1 MKKLLTLCL
10 ALAMTLSVGAYALTT
25 LGSSTVKA
33 ADETA
38 TETSDTLDVNILEA
52 NAYKADDPNTPNA
65 FVESWANA
73 DLTTA
78 KDNIGARLISN
89 CVTAGAKIE
98 IKLETAVNA
107 SDYKYVTFKA
117 LYWADKAS
125 KHLSTT
131 VTNLDGTSSINVGI
145 YGIQSKSV
153 SADTVWVKIPTSAI
167 KNSESKVNGIKLT
180 APTDTIYGLKYF
192 FLSDFTFTNESVEV
206 FDYAY
211 THAVSAETNYGL
223 VDMKVAGSYPVAEWA
238 TLGFRYNIPMGSRK
252 SFVATVKFASPVMA
266 NEVDYYSFS
275 MMCWDDKAPYSNVI
289 VKNLKGEQVSTLC
302 VYYNYDMS
310 GDFAMR
316 IPTKPL
322 ANEDGT
328 VNGFILESEHAS
340 TNTIISE
347 VCAISE
353 DTPLAVLDEHATTTE
368 NNKWGFQTSNWA
380 GVAQWDEY
388 RVTYGGR
395 DFVGSLYNIV
405 LKYPVAV
412 EKVKTIDFKAVL
424 WNNAGVG
431 RVQIAKLDG
440 TNTEIINVN
449 KGWTEVFEKNIDV
462 KVNAELL
469 ADENGLV
476 HGFRMNA
483 INDDSGSFVFSKF
496 TSGTEEKVYNA
507 TLTLADG
514 TQENIAYTASNRA
527 AKLAEVKAKLGTT
540 NVQYT
545 YSNDVPAELPFE
557 EGKTYTETRTLN
569 KYTVTFKNYNGET
582 LKTETY
588 DYGATPVAPET
599 TPAKSYDEDNHYTF
613 KGWDKEIAVVTG
625 DVTYTAEF
633 NTVAHVYGEWEDIT
647 HATCTGKGSHKKVCV
662 CGKEVTEDVPANG
675 HNAVTD
681 AAVAP
686 TCTEPGKTEGSHCSV
701 CNEVLTAPQTVDA
714 LGHDMGEYVQT
725 TAPTCTAKGVKTAT
739 CKREGCN
746 HTETQEMDAL
756 GHDMGEYVK
765 TTAPTCTAKGVKTA
779 TCKREG
785 CNHTETQEIDAL
797 GHDMGEYVQTTAPTC
812 TAKGEKTT
820 TCKRE
825 GCNHTET
832 QEIPAKGHTLEKVEK
847 VAATESKEGVK
858 EHYRCSECG
867 DLFLDENG
875 TTPATEADLKI
886 AKLQKK
892 GCNGSIGGLGLTLA
906 AFGMAF
912 VALKK
917 KRG

>member
-25 LGSSTVKA
+25 LGSPTAKA

-38 TETSDTLDVNILEA
+38 TVTSDTLTVKASEA
-52 NAYKADDPNTPNA
+52 YAYATDTPETHYDL
-65 FVESWANA
+65 VTSVANA
-73 DLTTA
+73 DITTVQNNCGMTLLSQKLTEAPNVKFTLA
-78 KDNIGARLISN
+78 
-89 CVTAGAKIE
+89 
-98 IKLETAVNA
+98 TAVNA
-107 SDYKYVTFKA
+107 DSYEYVTFKA
-117 LYWADKAS
+117 LYWANGSNYLDTTFSNLAGDKSA
-125 KHLSTT
+125 TAA
-131 VTNLDGTSSINVGI
+131 V

-153 SADTVWVKIPTSAI
+153 SSNALWVTLRTADI
-167 KNSESKVNGIKLT
+167 KNAEGKVDGFIMT
-180 APTDTIYGLKYF
+180 APTFTADMYMACF
-192 FLSDFTFTNESVEV
+192 FISDFTFTNSAVTSLKI
-206 FDYAY
+206 DYANS
-211 THAVSAETNYGL
+211 TPLEQDKFSKIQIWMDNGLRNRISNVSG
-223 VDMKVAGSYPVAEWA
+223 
-238 TLGFRYNIPMGSRK
+238 TLK
-252 SFVATVKFASPVMA
+252 ATVKFANPLPVDF
-266 NEVDYYSFS
+266 VDYYSLKALIWGGNRSGLPFKVYALGG
-275 MMCWDDKAPYSNVI
+275 DKVNQTAYVFNYASTADPESYEG
-289 VKNLKGEQVSTLC
+289 NL
-302 VYYNYDMS
+302 D
-310 GDFAMR
+310 MR
-316 IPTKPL
+316 IAAKGL
-322 ANEDGT
+322 ENEKGL
-328 VNGFILESEHAS
+328 VEGFDFE
-340 TNTIISE
+340 ISGIPAGSHLVFSDITAVHE
-347 VCAISE
+347 K
-353 DTPLAVLDEHATTTE
+353 TPLAILDEKHTTTE

-380 GVAQWDEY
+380 GVPEWDKY
-388 RVTYGGR
+388 GVTYGGR

-405 LKYPVAV
+405 LKYPVAA

-507 TLTLADG
+507 TLTLGDG

-527 AKLAEVKAKLGTT
+527 AKLEEVKEKLGTT
-540 NVQYT
+540 GAQYT
-545 YSNDVPAELPFE
+545 YSNDVPAELPLE

-569 KYTVTFKNYNGET
+569 KYAVTFKNYNGET
-582 LKTETY
+582 LKTETL

-599 TPAKSYDEDNHYTF
+599 PAKPFDDDNHYTF
-613 KGWDKEIAVVTG
+613 KSWDKEIATVTG

-633 NTVAHVYGEWEDIT
+633 NTVAHVYGEWT
-647 HATCTGKGSHKKVCV
+647 TTKAPTCTEKGSHKKVCE
-662 CGKEVTEDVPANG
+662 CGKEITEDMPATGHTEVP
-675 HNAVTD
+675 D

-701 CNEVLTAPQTVDA
+701 CGEVLTAQQTVNA
-714 LGHDMGEYVQT
+714 LGHDMGEFEQT

-746 HTETQEMDAL
+746 HTETQD
-756 GHDMGEYVK
+756 
-765 TTAPTCTAKGVKTA
+765 
-779 TCKREG
+779 
-785 CNHTETQEIDAL
+785 
-797 GHDMGEYVQTTAPTC
+797 
-812 TAKGEKTT
+812 
-820 TCKRE
+820 
-825 GCNHTET
+825 
-832 QEIPAKGHTLEKVEK
+832 IPAKGHTLEKVEK

-858 EHYRCSECG
+858 EHYRCTECG

-875 TTPATEADLKI
+875 TTPATEDNLKI

-892 GCNGSIGGLGLTLA
+892 GCKGSVGGLGLALA
-906 AFGMAF
+906 AFGAAF

-917 KRG
+917 KR

>member
-25 LGSSTVKA
+25 LGSPTAKA

-38 TETSDTLDVNILEA
+38 TETSDTLTVKASEAYAYATAAPDTHYDLVTSVA
-52 NAYKADDPNTPNA
+52 NA
-65 FVESWANA
+65 E
-73 DLTTA
+73 LTTVQ
-78 KDNIGARLISN
+78 NN
-89 CVTAGAKIE
+89 CGMTLLSQ
-98 IKLETAVNA
+98 KLTEAPNVKFTLATAVNV
-107 SDYKYVTFKA
+107 DNYEYMTFKA
-117 LYWADKAS
+117 LYWANGSNYLDTTFSNLTGDKSA
-125 KHLSTT
+125 TAA
-131 VTNLDGTSSINVGI
+131 V

-153 SADTVWVKIPTSAI
+153 SSNALWVTLRTADI
-167 KNSESKVNGIKLT
+167 KNAEGKVDGFIMT
-180 APTDTIYGLKYF
+180 APTFTADMYMACF
-192 FLSDFTFTNESVEV
+192 FISDFTFTNSAVTSLKI
-206 FDYAY
+206 DYANS
-211 THAVSAETNYGL
+211 TPLEQDKFSKIQIWMDNGLRNRISNVSG
-223 VDMKVAGSYPVAEWA
+223 
-238 TLGFRYNIPMGSRK
+238 TLK
-252 SFVATVKFASPVMA
+252 ATVKFANPLPVDF
-266 NEVDYYSFS
+266 VDYYSLKTLIWGGNRSGLPFNVYALGG
-275 MMCWDDKAPYSNVI
+275 DKVNQTAYVFNYASTADPESYEG
-289 VKNLKGEQVSTLC
+289 NL
-302 VYYNYDMS
+302 D
-310 GDFAMR
+310 MR
-316 IPTKPL
+316 IAAKGL
-322 ANEDGT
+322 ENE
-328 VNGFILESEHAS
+328 NGLVEGFDFE
-340 TNTIISE
+340 ISGIPAGSHLVFSDITAVHE
-347 VCAISE
+347 K
-353 DTPLAVLDEHATTTE
+353 TPLAILDEKHTTTE

-380 GVAQWDEY
+380 GVPEWDKY
-388 RVTYGGR
+388 GVTYGGR

-405 LKYPVAV
+405 LKYPVAA

-507 TLTLADG
+507 TLTLGDG
-514 TQENIAYTASNRA
+514 TKENVAYTVSNRA
-527 AKLAEVKAKLGTT
+527 AKLEEVKSKLGTT
-540 NVQYT
+540 GAQYT

-569 KYTVTFKNYNGET
+569 KYAVTFKNYNGET
-582 LKTETY
+582 LKTETV

-599 TPAKSYDEDNHYTF
+599 PAKPYDDDNHYTF
-613 KGWDKEIAVVTG
+613 KGWDKEIATVTG

-633 NTVAHVYGEWEDIT
+633 NTFAHVYGEWT
-647 HATCTGKGSHKKVCV
+647 TTKAPTCTEKGSHKKVCE
-662 CGKEVTEDVPANG
+662 CGKEITEDMPASGHKEVP
-675 HNAVTD
+675 D

-701 CNEVLTAPQTVDA
+701 CGEVLTAQQTVNA
-714 LGHDMGEYVQT
+714 LGHDMGEFVQT

-746 HTETQEMDAL
+746 HTETQD
-756 GHDMGEYVK
+756 
-765 TTAPTCTAKGVKTA
+765 
-779 TCKREG
+779 
-785 CNHTETQEIDAL
+785 
-797 GHDMGEYVQTTAPTC
+797 
-812 TAKGEKTT
+812 
-820 TCKRE
+820 
-825 GCNHTET
+825 
-832 QEIPAKGHTLEKVEK
+832 IPAKGHTLEKVEK

-858 EHYRCSECG
+858 EHYRCTECG

-875 TTPATEADLKI
+875 TTPATEDNLKI

-892 GCNGSIGGLGLTLA
+892 GCKGSVGGLGLALA
-906 AFGMAF
+906 AFGAAF

-917 KRG
+917 KR

>member
-25 LGSSTVKA
+25 LGSPTAKA

-38 TETSDTLDVNILEA
+38 TETSDTLTVKASEA
-52 NAYKADDPNTPNA
+52 YAYATAAPDTHYDLVTS
-65 FVESWANA
+65 VANA
-73 DLTTA
+73 DITTVQNNCGMTLLSQKLTEAPNVKFTLA
-78 KDNIGARLISN
+78 
-89 CVTAGAKIE
+89 
-98 IKLETAVNA
+98 TAVNA
-107 SDYKYVTFKA
+107 DSYEYVTFKA
-117 LYWADKAS
+117 LYWANGGKYLNTTFGNLAGDKS
-125 KHLSTT
+125 
-131 VTNLDGTSSINVGI
+131 VSSAV

-153 SADTVWVKIPTSAI
+153 SPNALWVTLRTADI
-167 KNSESKVNGIKLT
+167 KNAEGKVDGFIMT
-180 APTDTIYGLKYF
+180 APTFTADMYMACF
-192 FLSDFTFTNESVEV
+192 FISDFTFTNSAVTSLRI
-206 FDYAY
+206 DYANS
-211 THAVSAETNYGL
+211 TPLEQDKFSKIQIWMDNGLRNRISNVSG
-223 VDMKVAGSYPVAEWA
+223 
-238 TLGFRYNIPMGSRK
+238 TLK
-252 SFVATVKFASPVMA
+252 ATVKFANPLPVDF
-266 NEVDYYSFS
+266 VDYYSLKALIWGGNRSGLPFNVYALGG
-275 MMCWDDKAPYSNVI
+275 DKVNQTAYVFNYASTADPESYEG
-289 VKNLKGEQVSTLC
+289 NL
-302 VYYNYDMS
+302 D
-310 GDFAMR
+310 MR
-316 IPTKPL
+316 IAAKGL
-322 ANEDGT
+322 ENK
-328 VNGFILESEHAS
+328 NGLVEGFDFE
-340 TNTIISE
+340 ISGIPAGSHLVFSDITAVHE
-347 VCAISE
+347 K
-353 DTPLAVLDEHATTTE
+353 TPLAILDEKHTTTE

-380 GVAQWDEY
+380 GVPEWDKY
-388 RVTYGGR
+388 GVTYGGR

-405 LKYPVAV
+405 LKYPVVA

-507 TLTLADG
+507 TLTLGDG
-514 TQENIAYTASNRA
+514 TKENVAYTVSNRA
-527 AKLAEVKAKLGTT
+527 AKLEEVKSKLGTT
-540 NVQYT
+540 GAQYT

-582 LKTETY
+582 LKTETL

-599 TPAKSYDEDNHYTF
+599 PAKPYDDDNHYTF
-613 KGWDKEIAVVTG
+613 KSWDKEIATVTG

-633 NTVAHVYGEWEDIT
+633 NTVAHVYGEWT
-647 HATCTGKGSHKKVCV
+647 TTKAPTCTEKGSHKKVCE
-662 CGKEVTEDVPANG
+662 CGKEITEDMSASGHTEVP
-675 HNAVTD
+675 D

-701 CNEVLTAPQTVDA
+701 CGEVLTAQQTVNA
-714 LGHDMGEYVQT
+714 LGHDMGEFEQT

-739 CKREGCN
+739 CKRKGCN
-746 HTETQEMDAL
+746 HTETQD
-756 GHDMGEYVK
+756 
-765 TTAPTCTAKGVKTA
+765 
-779 TCKREG
+779 
-785 CNHTETQEIDAL
+785 
-797 GHDMGEYVQTTAPTC
+797 
-812 TAKGEKTT
+812 
-820 TCKRE
+820 
-825 GCNHTET
+825 
-832 QEIPAKGHTLEKVEK
+832 IPAKGHTLEKVEK

-858 EHYRCSECG
+858 EHYRCTECG

-875 TTPATEADLKI
+875 TTPATEDDLKI

-892 GCNGSIGGLGLTLA
+892 GCKGSVGGLGLALA
-906 AFGMAF
+906 AFGAAF

-917 KRG
+917 KR

>member
-25 LGSSTVKA
+25 LGSPTAKA

-38 TETSDTLDVNILEA
+38 TVTSDTLTVKASEA
-52 NAYKADDPNTPNA
+52 YAYATDTPETHYDL
-65 FVESWANA
+65 VTSVANA
-73 DLTTA
+73 DITTVQNNCGMTLLSQKLTEAPNVKFTLA
-78 KDNIGARLISN
+78 
-89 CVTAGAKIE
+89 
-98 IKLETAVNA
+98 TAVNA
-107 SDYKYVTFKA
+107 DSYEYVTFKA
-117 LYWADKAS
+117 LYWANGSNYLDTTFSNLAGDKSA
-125 KHLSTT
+125 TAA
-131 VTNLDGTSSINVGI
+131 V

-153 SADTVWVKIPTSAI
+153 SSNALWVTLRTADI
-167 KNSESKVNGIKLT
+167 KNAEGKVDGFIMT
-180 APTDTIYGLKYF
+180 APTFTADMYMACF
-192 FLSDFTFTNESVEV
+192 FISDFTFTNSAVTSLKI
-206 FDYAY
+206 DYANS
-211 THAVSAETNYGL
+211 TPLEQDKFSKIQIWMDNGLRNRISNVSG
-223 VDMKVAGSYPVAEWA
+223 
-238 TLGFRYNIPMGSRK
+238 TLK
-252 SFVATVKFASPVMA
+252 ATVKFANPLPVDF
-266 NEVDYYSFS
+266 VDYYSLKALIWGGNRSGLPFKVYALGG
-275 MMCWDDKAPYSNVI
+275 DKVNQTAYVFNYASTADPESYEG
-289 VKNLKGEQVSTLC
+289 NL
-302 VYYNYDMS
+302 D
-310 GDFAMR
+310 MR
-316 IPTKPL
+316 IAAKGL
-322 ANEDGT
+322 ENEKGL
-328 VNGFILESEHAS
+328 VEGFDFE
-340 TNTIISE
+340 ISGIPAGSHLVFSDITAVHE
-347 VCAISE
+347 K
-353 DTPLAVLDEHATTTE
+353 TPLAILDEKHTTTE

-380 GVAQWDEY
+380 GVPEWDKY
-388 RVTYGGR
+388 GVTYGGR

-405 LKYPVAV
+405 LKYPVAA

-507 TLTLADG
+507 TLTLGDG
-514 TQENIAYTASNRA
+514 TQENIAYTVSNRA
-527 AKLAEVKAKLGTT
+527 AKLEEVKSKLGTT
-540 NVQYT
+540 GAQYT

-582 LKTETY
+582 LKTETL

-599 TPAKSYDEDNHYTF
+599 PAKPYDDDNHYTF
-613 KGWDKEIAVVTG
+613 KSWDKEIATVTG
-625 DVTYTAEF
+625 EVTYTAEF
-633 NTVAHVYGEWEDIT
+633 NTVAHVYGEWQEVT
-647 HATCTGKGSHKKVCV
+647 AATCLEKGSHKKVCE
-662 CGKEVTEDVPANG
+662 CGKEVVEDTPAKGHTEVP
-675 HNAVTD
+675 D

-701 CNEVLTAPQTVDA
+701 CGEVLTAQQTVNA
-714 LGHDMGEYVQT
+714 LGHDMGEFKQT

-746 HTETQEMDAL
+746 HTETQD
-756 GHDMGEYVK
+756 
-765 TTAPTCTAKGVKTA
+765 
-779 TCKREG
+779 
-785 CNHTETQEIDAL
+785 
-797 GHDMGEYVQTTAPTC
+797 
-812 TAKGEKTT
+812 
-820 TCKRE
+820 
-825 GCNHTET
+825 
-832 QEIPAKGHTLEKVEK
+832 IPAKGHTLEKVEK

-858 EHYRCSECG
+858 EHYRCTECG

-875 TTPATEADLKI
+875 TTPATEDDLKI

-892 GCNGSIGGLGLTLA
+892 GCKGSVGGLGLALA
-906 AFGMAF
+906 AFGAAF

-917 KRG
+917 KR

>member
-25 LGSSTVKA
+25 LGSSAAKA

-38 TETSDTLDVNILEA
+38 TETSDTLDVNVLEA
-52 NAYKADDPNTPNA
+52 NAYKAENPDTPNA
-65 FVESWANA
+65 FVETWPNP
-73 DLTTA
+73 DLTAA
-78 KDNIGARLISN
+78 KNSIGARLISN
-89 CVTAGAKIE
+89 SVTAGAKVE
-98 IKLETAVNA
+98 IKLATAVNA

-117 LYWADKAS
+117 MYWADKAS

-131 VTNLDGTSSINVGI
+131 VTNLDETSSINVGI

-153 SADTVWVKIPTSAI
+153 SADTVWVKVPTSVI
-167 KNSESKVNGIKLT
+167 KNSEGKVNGIKLT

-206 FDYAY
+206 FDYAN
-211 THAVSAETNYGL
+211 TMAVSAGTNYGL
-223 VDMKVAGSYPVAEWA
+223 VDMKVTANYPVAAWKTE
-238 TLGFRYNIPMGSRK
+238 GFRYKIQMESRK

-266 NEVDYYSFS
+266 DEVDYYSFK
-275 MMCWDDKAPYSNVI
+275 MMCWDDEAPYSNVI

-302 VYYNYDMS
+302 VYYAYKMD

-353 DTPLAVLDEHATTTE
+353 DVPLAVLDEHATTTE
-368 NNKWGFQTSNWA
+368 NNAWGFKTSNWA
-380 GVAQWDEY
+380 GVPQWDEHGL
-388 RVTYGGR
+388 TYGGR
-395 DFVGSLYNIV
+395 DFKDSLYNIV
-405 LKYPVAV
+405 LKYPVAA

-431 RVQIAKLDG
+431 HVQIAKLDG

-449 KGWTEVFEKNIDV
+449 KGWVDVFKKNIDV

-507 TLTLADG
+507 TLTLGNG

-527 AKLAEVKAKLGTT
+527 EKLEEVKAKLGTDDA
-540 NVQYT
+540 QYT
-545 YSNDVPAELPFE
+545 YSHDLPAELPFE
-557 EGKTYTETRTLN
+557 EGKTYTETRTVN
-569 KYTVTFKNYNGET
+569 KYNVTFKNYNDET
-582 LKTETY
+582 LKTETL

-599 TPAKSYDEDNHYTF
+599 APVKPYDDDNHFTF
-613 KGWDKEIAVVTG
+613 KGWDKEIAAVTG

-633 NTVAHVYGEWEDIT
+633 DAVAHVYGDWQEVT
-647 HATCTGKGSHKKVCV
+647 AATCLEKGSHKKVCE
-662 CGKEVTEDVPANG
+662 CGKEVVEETPAKG
-675 HNAVTD
+675 HTAVTD

-701 CNEVLTAPQTVDA
+701 CNEVLTEQQTIAA
-714 LGHDMGEYVQT
+714 LGHEWANTFRQQPPP
-725 TAPTCTAKGVKTAT
+725 AP
-739 CKREGCN
+739 KR
-746 HTETQEMDAL
+746 A
-756 GHDMGEYVK
+756 
-765 TTAPTCTAKGVKTA
+765 
-779 TCKREG
+779 
-785 CNHTETQEIDAL
+785 
-797 GHDMGEYVQTTAPTC
+797 
-812 TAKGEKTT
+812 
-820 TCKRE
+820 
-825 GCNHTET
+825 
-832 QEIPAKGHTLEKVEK
+832 
-847 VAATESKEGVK
+847 
-858 EHYRCSECG
+858 
-867 DLFLDENG
+867 
-875 TTPATEADLKI
+875 
-886 AKLQKK
+886 
-892 GCNGSIGGLGLTLA
+892 
-906 AFGMAF
+906 
-912 VALKK
+912 
-917 KRG
+917 

>member
-25 LGSSTVKA
+25 LGSPTAKA

-38 TETSDTLDVNILEA
+38 TETSDTLTVKASEAYAYATAAPDTHYDLVTSVA
-52 NAYKADDPNTPNA
+52 NA
-65 FVESWANA
+65 E
-73 DLTTA
+73 LTTVQ
-78 KDNIGARLISN
+78 NN
-89 CVTAGAKIE
+89 CGMTLLSQ
-98 IKLETAVNA
+98 KLTEAPNVKFTLATAVNV
-107 SDYKYVTFKA
+107 DNYEYMTFKA
-117 LYWADKAS
+117 LYWANGSNYLDTTFSNLAGDKSA
-125 KHLSTT
+125 TAA
-131 VTNLDGTSSINVGI
+131 V

-153 SADTVWVKIPTSAI
+153 SSNALWVTLRTADI
-167 KNSESKVNGIKLT
+167 KNAEGKVDGFIMT
-180 APTDTIYGLKYF
+180 APTFTADMYMACF
-192 FLSDFTFTNESVEV
+192 FISDFTFTNSAVTSLKI
-206 FDYAY
+206 DYANS
-211 THAVSAETNYGL
+211 TPLEQDKFSKIQIWMDNGLRNRISNVSG
-223 VDMKVAGSYPVAEWA
+223 
-238 TLGFRYNIPMGSRK
+238 TLK
-252 SFVATVKFASPVMA
+252 ATVKFANPLPVDF
-266 NEVDYYSFS
+266 VDYYSLKALIWGGNRSGLPFNVYALGG
-275 MMCWDDKAPYSNVI
+275 DKVNQTAYVFNYASTADPESYEG
-289 VKNLKGEQVSTLC
+289 NL
-302 VYYNYDMS
+302 D
-310 GDFAMR
+310 MR
-316 IPTKPL
+316 IAAKGL
-322 ANEDGT
+322 ENE
-328 VNGFILESEHAS
+328 NGLVEGFDFE
-340 TNTIISE
+340 ISGIPAGSHLVFSDITAVHE
-347 VCAISE
+347 K
-353 DTPLAVLDEHATTTE
+353 TPLAILDEKHTTTE

-380 GVAQWDEY
+380 GVPEWDKY
-388 RVTYGGR
+388 GVTYGGR

-405 LKYPVAV
+405 LKYPVAA

-507 TLTLADG
+507 TLTLGDG
-514 TQENIAYTASNRA
+514 TKENVAYTASNRA
-527 AKLAEVKAKLGTT
+527 TKLDEVKTKLGTT
-540 NVQYT
+540 GAQYT

-557 EGKTYTETRTLN
+557 EGKTYTETRTVN

-582 LKTETY
+582 LKTETL

-599 TPAKSYDEDNHYTF
+599 PAKPYDDDNHYTF
-613 KGWDKEIAVVTG
+613 KSWDKEIATVTG

-633 NTVAHVYGEWEDIT
+633 NTVAHVYGEWT
-647 HATCTGKGSHKKVCV
+647 TTKAPTCTEKGSHKKVCE
-662 CGKEVTEDVPANG
+662 CGKEITEDMPATGHTEVP
-675 HNAVTD
+675 D

-701 CNEVLTAPQTVDA
+701 CGEVLTAQQTVNA
-714 LGHDMGEYVQT
+714 LGHDMGEFEQT

-746 HTETQEMDAL
+746 HTETQD
-756 GHDMGEYVK
+756 
-765 TTAPTCTAKGVKTA
+765 
-779 TCKREG
+779 
-785 CNHTETQEIDAL
+785 
-797 GHDMGEYVQTTAPTC
+797 
-812 TAKGEKTT
+812 
-820 TCKRE
+820 
-825 GCNHTET
+825 
-832 QEIPAKGHTLEKVEK
+832 IPAKGHTLEKVEK

-858 EHYRCSECG
+858 EHYRCTECG

-875 TTPATEADLKI
+875 TTPATEDNLKI

-892 GCNGSIGGLGLTLA
+892 GCKGSVGGLGFALA
-906 AFGMAF
+906 AFGAAF

-917 KRG
+917 KR

>member
-25 LGSSTVKA
+25 LGSPTAKA

-38 TETSDTLDVNILEA
+38 TVTSDTLDVKISEA
-52 NAYKADDPNTPNA
+52 NAYKTDAPNTANPFA
-65 FVESWANA
+65 ESWSNP
-73 DLTTA
+73 DLTAA
-78 KDNIGARLISN
+78 KNSIGARLISN
-89 CVTAGAKIE
+89 CVTAGAKVE

-117 LYWADKAS
+117 MYWADKAS

-131 VTNLDGTSSINVGI
+131 VTNLDETSSINVGI
-145 YGIQSKSV
+145 YGIQSKSA
-153 SADTVWVKIPTSAI
+153 SADTVWVKIPTSVI
-167 KNSESKVNGIKLT
+167 KNAEGKVNGIKLI

-192 FLSDFTFTNESVEV
+192 FINDFTFTNESVEV
-206 FDYAY
+206 LDYAN
-211 THAVSAETNYGL
+211 TKAVSAETNYDL
-223 VDMKVAGSYPVAEWA
+223 VDMKTSTYPVADWKTA
-238 TLGFRYNIPMGSRK
+238 GFRYKIQMSSRK
-252 SFVATVKFASPVMA
+252 SFVATVKFVSPVMA
-266 NEVDYYSFS
+266 DEVDYYSFN
-275 MMCWDDKAPYSNVI
+275 MMCWDEKAPYSNVI

-302 VYYNYDMS
+302 VYYAYDMK

-347 VCAISE
+347 ICAISE
-353 DTPLAVLDEHATTTE
+353 DVPLAVLDEHATTTE
-368 NNKWGFQTSNWA
+368 NNKWGFQTSNWTQGSA
-380 GVAQWDEY
+380 GYVKDWDTHG
-388 RVTYGGR
+388 VNYGGR

-405 LKYPVAV
+405 LKYPVAA
-412 EKVKTIDFKAVL
+412 EKVRTIDFKAVL

-483 INDDSGSFVFSKF
+483 INDDSGSFLFSKF

-507 TLTLADG
+507 TLTLGDG
-514 TQENIAYTASNRA
+514 TKENVAYTVSNRA
-527 AKLAEVKAKLGTT
+527 AKLEEVKSKLGTT
-540 NVQYT
+540 GAQYT
-545 YSNDVPAELPFE
+545 YSNDVPAELPYE

-582 LKTETY
+582 LKTETL

-599 TPAKSYDEDNHYTF
+599 PAKPYDDDNHYTF
-613 KGWDKEIAVVTG
+613 KSWDKEITTVTG
-625 DVTYTAEF
+625 EVTYTSEF
-633 NTVAHVYGEWEDIT
+633 NTVAHVYGEWQEVT
-647 HATCTGKGSHKKVCV
+647 AATCLEKGSHKKVCE
-662 CGKEVTEDVPANG
+662 CGKEITEDMPATG
-675 HNAVTD
+675 HKAVTD

-701 CNEVLTAPQTVDA
+701 CNEVLTAQQTVNA
-714 LGHDMGEYVQT
+714 LGHDMGEFEQT

-746 HTETQEMDAL
+746 HTETQD
-756 GHDMGEYVK
+756 
-765 TTAPTCTAKGVKTA
+765 
-779 TCKREG
+779 
-785 CNHTETQEIDAL
+785 
-797 GHDMGEYVQTTAPTC
+797 
-812 TAKGEKTT
+812 
-820 TCKRE
+820 
-825 GCNHTET
+825 
-832 QEIPAKGHTLEKVEK
+832 IPAKGHTLEKVEK

-858 EHYRCSECG
+858 EHYRCTECG

-875 TTPATEADLKI
+875 TTPATEDNLKI

-892 GCNGSIGGLGLTLA
+892 GCKGSVGGLGLALA
-906 AFGMAF
+906 AFGAAF

-917 KRG
+917 KR